1 MTNKATP
8 NRSKIV
14 DMLGLLVRA
23 PRTVAELVELT
34 GMDRTR
40 IYPWLS
46 LLMEEDLLRREP
58 TKLREQGGRVFR
70 YYWNK

>member
-1 MTNKATP
+1 
-8 NRSKIV
+8 
-14 DMLGLLVRA
+14 MLGLLVRA

-34 GMDRTR
+34 GMDRTK

>member
-34 GMDRTR
+34 GMDRTK